1 MLNNVK
7 LYLKKTTSSSSL
19 SFFRFLF
26 GLIMFISIIRFFLK
40 GWIYDFYI
48 NPDFQ
53 FTYYGFEWVS
63 TLGNFTYLLFFI
75 CSLSAL
81 FVCIGYR
88 YRISIIIFF
97 LSFTYIE
104 LMDKTYYLN
113 HYYFVSILSFLLIF
127 LPANASFSI
136 DSVLSKKR
144 YKTVPKWTV
153 DCIKILLSIVY
164 IYAGIAKINS
174 DWLINAQPIQIWM
187 QSKFDFTFL
196 NINFG
201 ETLFQ
206 KKWFYYF
213 MSWAGMIYDIS
224 IPLLLFFSRTR
235 TTAFFLVVVF
245 HLLTVVLFPIG
256 MFPYIMITSSL
267 IFFSARFHD
276 NIVSKISSILY
287 LINNKINFLKQNILI
302 KEIKEYNIIYK
313 KPTMFII
320 MVFFVIQLLFPFRY
334 LFYPGELFWHEQGYR
349 FSWRV
354 MLMDKVGNASFKIH
368 NPNNNN
374 EKVIE
379 SNLFFLT
386 DYQEKQMSFQPD
398 MILEYAHFLGDYYK
412 NTDINNDGVIDF
424 DDDIHVYADVFVS
437 LNGRINQRL
446 INPKFNLYSEKESF
460 KNKKWILPCNYDIKG
475 F

>member
-1 MLNNVK
+1 MFNNVK
-7 LYLKKTTSSSSL
+7 SYLNKSTSSASL
-19 SFFRFLF
+19 SFFRFIF
-26 GLIMFISIIRFFLK
+26 GLLMFISIIRFSFK
-40 GWIYDFYI
+40 GWIHDFYI
-48 NPDFQ
+48 NPDFH
-53 FTYYGFEWVS
+53 FKYYGFEWVS
-63 TLGNFTYLLFFI
+63 TLGEFTYILFFI
-75 CSLSAL
+75 CALSAL
-81 FVCIGYR
+81 FVCLGLR
-88 YRISIIIFF
+88 YRLSIILFF

-127 LPANASFSI
+127 LPANATFSI
-136 DSVLSKKR
+136 DSILSKKK

-174 DWLINAQPIQIWM
+174 DWLINAQPIQTWI
-187 QSKFDFTFL
+187 QSKSDFIF
-196 NINFG
+196 FG

-224 IPLLLFFSRTR
+224 IPFLLFFSKTR
-235 TTAFFLVVVF
+235 ITAFFLVVVF
-245 HLLTVVLFPIG
+245 HLLTVILFPIG

-267 IFFSARFHD
+267 IFFSTKFHEH
-276 NIVSKISSILY
+276 IVGKISSLLNI
-287 LINNKINFLKQNILI
+287 INNKIKFVKRDIII
-302 KEIKEYNIIYK
+302 KEIKEYNFIYK

-320 MVFFVIQLLFPFRY
+320 MIFFVFQLSFPFRY

-354 MLMDKVGNASFKIH
+354 MLMDKVGNASFKIY

-379 SNLFFLT
+379 SNLLFLT
-386 DYQEKQMSFQPD
+386 EYQEKQMSFQPD

-412 NTDINNDGVIDF
+412 NTDLNNDGIIDF
-424 DDDIHVYADVFVS
+424 DDNIHVYADVFVS
-437 LNGRINQRL
+437 LNGRNNQRL

-460 KNKKWILPCNYDIKG
+460 KNKSWILPFNDEING
-475 F
+475 L